1 MNPLTVAYP
10 IPLSMEFSRQEYWNG
25 LPFSPLV
32 DLPTQGL
39 NPHLLQSVQF
49 SSVFQSC
56 LTFCDPMDCS
66 TPGLPVHHQP
76 LEFTQTHVHW
86 VGDTIQSSHPLSAP
100 SPPVFNLSKNEGLF
114 KWVSSSHQVAK
125 VLKLQLQYQSFQW
138 IFRTDF
144 LKDWLVWSPCCPRNS
159 QEFSPTP
166 QFKHSAFFMVQL
178 PYLCLTT
185 EKTIALTIRAFVSKV
200 MSLLLICCLGWL

>member
-125 VLKLQLQYQSFQW
+125 VLEFQLQHQSFQW
-138 IFRTDF
+138 IPRTDLF
-144 LKDWLVWSPCCPRNS
+144 RMDWLD
-159 QEFSPTP
+159 
-166 QFKHSAFFMVQL
+166 
-178 PYLCLTT
+178 
-185 EKTIALTIRAFVSKV
+185 
-200 MSLLLICCLGWL
+200 LLAV